1 MSSFQFLSSPPPHQ
15 DSPVAVHD
23 GVEPMRDGHNGA
35 LSKLLPDRRLPTTN
49 KMLIRTTP
57 DAQKR
62 SYLNQVV
69 RFQIDGGRGFV
80 QHQHLRLPEQSA
92 GQTNQLPLAHAQVLS
107 SFRDF
112 VFQSGGQ
119 RRDERFQMS
128 VFQSSPH
135 VLVRVLVER
144 VEVHAQRTGEED
156 WILWPN
162 PPIQIQFSLDF
173 RRASASVDVY
183 LRNDGEPRAEGV
195 QAQISDVDAVDEDG
209 ASSRLDDA
217 EQAQSQ
223 RGFAGARSS
232 DDAHLDKS
240 DS

>member
-1 MSSFQFLSSPPPHQ
+1 
-15 DSPVAVHD
+15 
-23 GVEPMRDGHNGA
+23 MRQ
-35 LSKLLPDRRLPTTN
+35 LE
-49 KMLIRTTP
+49 
-57 DAQKR
+57 
-62 SYLNQVV
+62 
-69 RFQIDGGRGFV
+69 RG
-80 QHQHLRLPEQSA
+80 PE
-92 GQTNQLPLAHAQVLS
+92 LV
-107 SFRDF
+107 
-112 VFQSGGQ
+112 
-119 RRDERFQMS
+119 
-128 VFQSSPH
+128 
-135 VLVRVLVER
+135 VRVLVER

-173 RRASASVDVY
+173 RRASVDVY

-232 DDAHLDKS
+232 DDAHLNKS